1 VLSPLLGRPGGPGGG
16 PCTTLGAEDLLLLL
30 RRLLLRGV
38 GTHPRR
44 SRHHRAAAICR
55 LRLMAILRLLS
66 LVRAAA
72 LHEVHCWW

>member
-16 PCTTLGAEDLLLLL
+16 PCTTLGAEDLLLRLL
-30 RRLLLRGV
+30 LLLRGV